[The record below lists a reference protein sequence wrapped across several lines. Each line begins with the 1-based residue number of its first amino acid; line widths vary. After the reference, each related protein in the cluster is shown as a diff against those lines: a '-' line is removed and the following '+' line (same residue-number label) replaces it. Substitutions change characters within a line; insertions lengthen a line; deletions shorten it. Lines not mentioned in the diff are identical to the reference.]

1 MTQKIFWWLGVVVLI
16 GLIGFIA
23 YQGTNEPAESSN
35 GAETTATSTAPAF
48 DQTLSNGTFTI
59 GFSSKDFGLA
69 TDASQVLARA
79 YIPPCDPNF
88 NYCLYYIGNTYA
100 GTNFESAGLRIKKR
114 TDLTSEKTCLTT
126 PPAGYAA
133 SVKPVASTSTAMYA
147 SSVFTGVGGAGAGHY
162 ANGALYRLFV
172 PSSGAC
178 YEFETRIGETQFA
191 NYPPG
196 AIKEFTTEDR
206 AAVSAELEQMI
217 EHITLGGSRALFPAL

>member
-1 MTQKIFWWLGVVVLI
+1 MMQKVFWWLGVVVLV

-23 YQGTNEPAESSN
+23 YQGASVPASPG
-35 GAETTATSTAPAF
+35 GATTTATSTAPAL
-48 DQTLSNGTFTI
+48 DQTLSDGAFTVA
-59 GFSSKDFGLA
+59 FPSTEFGLA

-88 NYCLYYIGNTYA
+88 NYCLYYIGSAYA
-100 GTNFESAGLRIKKR
+100 GTNFESAGLRIKNR
-114 TDLTSEKTCLTT
+114 ADLATEKSCLTT

-133 SVKPVASTSTAMYA
+133 SVKPVASTSTAAYA

-162 ANGALYRLFV
+162 ATGALYRLFV
-172 PSSGAC
+172 PSPATC

-196 AIKEFTTEDR
+196 AIKEFTAEDR
-206 AAVSAELEQMI
+206 AAVSAELQRMI
-217 EHITLGGSRALFPAL
+217 ENITLGGSRNLFPAL